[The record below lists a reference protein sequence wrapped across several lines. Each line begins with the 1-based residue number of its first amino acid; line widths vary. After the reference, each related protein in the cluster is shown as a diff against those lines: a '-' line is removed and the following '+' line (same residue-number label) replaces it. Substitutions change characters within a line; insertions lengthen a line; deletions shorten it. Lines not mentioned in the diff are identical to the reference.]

1 MRTASA
7 PAAVVYRYHD
17 SFYVNLTNRCPNA
30 CSFCIKQKWAMKY
43 RGNNLNLGG
52 KEPSAE
58 EVLAELDKAIKGFAP
73 KEVVFCGYG
82 EPTSA
87 LPVLLATG
95 RELRRRLSAGTYRP
109 FKIRLNTVGLGSLS
123 NGRDITPELGEF
135 LDSVHISLNTADPEQ
150 WLSLVN
156 PRKEFADKGFAAVQD
171 FIRCAARSVPETVVT
186 AVEAPG
192 VDTEAV
198 GRKAKELGAIFRPR
212 PYLDDY
218 ERA

>member
-1 MRTASA
+1 MQTASR

-30 CSFCIKQKWAMKY
+30 CSFCIKQKWAMNY
-43 RGNNLNLGG
+43 RGQNLDLGG
-52 KEPSAE
+52 KEPTAE
-58 EVLAELDKAIKGFAP
+58 KAVAELDKAIKSFAP

-87 LPVLLATG
+87 LPVLVATG
-95 RELRRRLSAGTYRP
+95 REMRRRIAAGTYKP
-109 FKIRLNTVGLGSLS
+109 FRLRLNTVGLGSLS

-135 LDSVHISLNTADPEQ
+135 LDSVHISLNTADPKQ

-156 PRKEFADKGFAAVQD
+156 PRREFADKGFEAVRD
-171 FIRCAARSVPETVVT
+171 FIRCAARRIPETVVT

-198 GRKAKELGAIFRPR
+198 GRMAKELGAVFRPR
-212 PYLDDY
+212 PYLDAY
-218 ERA
+218 ERS